1 MTPYVP
7 LLSLS
12 DIFQV
17 AGLAFVIAFYL
28 GYRLRPMIER
38 LRRDL
43 SARRALRGHLR
54 RRETLADTF
63 RNKS

>member
-1 MTPYVP
+1 MTPYFP

-12 DIFQV
+12 DILQI
-17 AGLAFVIAFYL
+17 AGLAFVIAFCL
-28 GYRLRPMIER
+28 GYRLRPTLER

-43 SARRALRGHLR
+43 FARRALRGHLR
-54 RRETLADTF
+54 PRETLADTF